1 MSSRGG
7 DERISVMIAD
17 DHPLLRSGI
26 AAVLAGYAKFTL
38 VAEAS
43 DGLEAVEVYQQYRP
57 DITLMDLQMPGMN
70 GIDATSAIL
79 ALNPRARIII
89 LTTYSGDVQVVR
101 ALKAG
106 ACGYIL
112 KNLARTDLSDYI
124 VSVHGGQRTLPPQIA
139 CALANS
145 FQDDALSKRE
155 IQVLRAVADG
165 NSNQK
170 IGASLGLSED
180 TIKAHMKTILQKLDA
195 RDRTHAVMIAL
206 RRGYWE
212 AN

>member
-1 MSSRGG
+1 MLSRG
-7 DERISVMIAD
+7 DDRISVMIAD

-26 AAVLAGYAKFTL
+26 AAVLAANPRFAL

-43 DGLEAVEVYQQYRP
+43 DGRDAVALYQQFRP
-57 DITLMDLQMPGMN
+57 DITLMDLQMPGLN
-70 GIDATSAIL
+70 GIDATTAIL
-79 ALNPRARIII
+79 DLNPKARIII
-89 LTTYSGDVQVVR
+89 LTTYSGDVQVTR
-101 ALKAG
+101 GLKAG
-106 ACGYIL
+106 ASGYIL

-124 VSVHGGQRTLPPQIA
+124 MAVHAGQRMLPPQIA
-139 CALANS
+139 CTLANS

-155 IQVLRAVADG
+155 IQVLRAVAEG
-165 NSNQK
+165 NSNQRV
-170 IGASLGLSED
+170 GASLGLSED

>member
-1 MSSRGG
+1 MLSRG
-7 DERISVMIAD
+7 DDRISVMIAD

-26 AAVLAGYAKFTL
+26 AAVLAANPRFAL

-43 DGLEAVEVYQQYRP
+43 DGRDAVALYQQFRP
-57 DITLMDLQMPGMN
+57 DITLMDLQMPGLN
-70 GIDATSAIL
+70 GIDATTAIL
-79 ALNPRARIII
+79 DLNPKARIII
-89 LTTYSGDVQVVR
+89 LTTYSGDVQVTR
-101 ALKAG
+101 GLKAG
-106 ACGYIL
+106 ASGYIL

-124 VSVHGGQRTLPPQIA
+124 LAVHAGQRMLPPQIA
-139 CALANS
+139 CTLANS

-155 IQVLRAVADG
+155 IQVLRAVAEG
-165 NSNQK
+165 NSNQRV
-170 IGASLGLSED
+170 GASLGLSED

>member
-1 MSSRGG
+1 MFSRG
-7 DERISVMIAD
+7 DQTIRVMIAD

-26 AAVLAGYAKFTL
+26 AAVLSAHPRFAL

-43 DGLEAVEVYQQYRP
+43 DGLDAVAQYRQFRP
-57 DITLMDLQMPGMN
+57 DITLMDLQMPGLN
-70 GIDATSAIL
+70 GIDATAAIME
-79 ALNPRARIII
+79 LNPQARVII
-89 LTTYSGDVQVVR
+89 LTTYSGDVQVAR
-101 ALKAG
+101 GLKAG
-106 ACGYIL
+106 ASGYIL
-112 KNLARTDLSDYI
+112 KNLARTDLVGYI
-124 VSVHGGQRTLPPQIA
+124 ISVHAGQRMLPPQVA
-139 CALANS
+139 CSLAS
-145 FQDDALSKRE
+145 TFQDDVLSKRE

-170 IGASLGLSED
+170 VGISLGLSED

-212 AN
+212 AHS

>member
-1 MSSRGG
+1 
-7 DERISVMIAD
+7 MIAD

-26 AAVLAGYAKFTL
+26 AAVLAANPRFAL

-43 DGLEAVEVYQQYRP
+43 DGRDAVALYQQFRP
-57 DITLMDLQMPGMN
+57 DITLMDLQMPGLN
-70 GIDATSAIL
+70 GIDATTAIL
-79 ALNPRARIII
+79 DLNPKARIII
-89 LTTYSGDVQVVR
+89 LTTYSGDVQVTR
-101 ALKAG
+101 GLKAG
-106 ACGYIL
+106 ASGYIL

-124 VSVHGGQRTLPPQIA
+124 LAVHAGQRMLPPQIA
-139 CALANS
+139 CTLANS

-155 IQVLRAVADG
+155 IQVLRAVAEG
-165 NSNQK
+165 NSNQRV
-170 IGASLGLSED
+170 GASLGLSED

>member
-1 MSSRGG
+1 MLSRGQQK
-7 DERISVMIAD
+7 ISVMIVD

-26 AAVLAGYAKFTL
+26 AAVLAGQPQFAL

-43 DGLEAVEVYQQYRP
+43 DGREAVELYRQYRP
-57 DITLMDLQMPGMN
+57 DITLMDLQMPGLN

-79 ALNPRARIII
+79 AINPRARIII
-89 LTTYSGDVQVVR
+89 LTTYSGDVQVTR
-101 ALKAG
+101 GLKAG
-106 ACGYIL
+106 ASGYIL

-124 VSVHGGQRTLPPQIA
+124 VAVHAGQRLLPPQIA
-139 CALANS
+139 CTLANS

-155 IQVLRAVADG
+155 IQVLRAVAEG

-170 IGASLGLSED
+170 VGASLGLSED

-195 RDRTHAVMIAL
+195 RDRTHAVTIAL